1 MYRTDGLSVNVR
13 NPEKFL
19 KAGRIISEGLRRLE
33 RIRFLNYVY
42 GVVGY
47 KLAKIKK
54 KKEAFLYSLRGL
66 FPFPK

>member
-1 MYRTDGLSVNVR
+1 VNVR

-19 KAGRIISEGLRRLE
+19 KAGRIISEGLRGLE

-42 GVVGY
+42 GVAGY

-54 KKEAFLYSLRGL
+54 KKSRSFTL
-66 FPFPK
+66 